1 MLAAERYKA
10 MEDLQ
15 ELQRPLLGEQ
25 GKGKPFSHVLLC
37 RSQEKPTP
45 PSERARNHL
54 TPSKSPSRMDACS
67 RKDTVDALRRPSLAL
82 QVEPTVLLSLK
93 GYSETTF
100 TECRNEEAQTGN
112 LAWPLDLELE
122 SRLDKV
128 PTISIDVED
137 VPFLELQ
144 ADHYSD
150 DDSDTDSERTF
161 SLSIPQDHLG
171 LALFSMLCCFWPV
184 GIAAFCLSQKTSK
197 IMDRGDYHEARSA
210 SKQAFCMA
218 VCSIVLGVC
227 TYVAGVVVLAL
238 YMSRNAHA

>member
-1 MLAAERYKA
+1 MLAVERYKA
-10 MEDLQ
+10 MEDMQ

-25 GKGKPFSHVLLC
+25 AKGKPFSHVLLC
-37 RSQEKPTP
+37 RSQEKSTP
-45 PSERARNHL
+45 PSERAWDHL
-54 TPSKSPSRMDACS
+54 TLSKFPSRMDACS
-67 RKDTVDALRRPSLAL
+67 HKDTMDALCRPSLAL
-82 QVEPTVLLSLK
+82 QVESMVLLNLK
-93 GYSETTF
+93 GCSETTF
-100 TECRNEEAQTGN
+100 TECRNEEGETGN
-112 LAWPLDLELE
+112 PAWPLDLELE
-122 SRLDKV
+122 SKLDKV

-137 VPFLELQ
+137 VPFLEMQ
-144 ADHYSD
+144 ANHYSD

-210 SKQAFCMA
+210 SKQTFCMA
-218 VCSIVLGVC
+218 VCSIALGVC